1 MPEPR
6 RRPKDRK
13 AQIASIAAEA
23 FSEQG
28 YHAVS
33 MDDIANRVGVSAA
46 ALYRHS
52 PSKYDMF
59 RTAVLALSQQLV
71 NATALSDDPTVTDQD
86 ATDQDATDQDA
97 VQTFDRLIS
106 ALVDTALA
114 NRTRGG
120 VYRWGGRYLVDDDLA
135 TLASHVRLVNTR
147 LQEPIRILRPQLGSQ
162 QRWTLSVGVLAAIGS
177 IVEHRAALS
186 AARVHRLFGGMA
198 RALLWSPVP
207 VDPGHQPV
215 PAAPENRTTAGRFE
229 AVLREAM
236 RLFLKDGYR
245 QTTLDDIARAVGMPI
260 SGIYRYFPGKA
271 DILTALFRRAADR
284 LSADTAVIL
293 ATHSDPA
300 AALQRLIHS
309 YVLRSLEYPGIDS
322 LYFTERPNLSPTDA
336 VLLRNMQR
344 GTIDTWVGALT
355 AAIPDLSGRD
365 ARFMVLAA
373 FAVAVDVGA
382 LARHR
387 PDTTAGGDA
396 ATEAFMAAV
405 LSADADA
412 LLSKG
417 PGSALPFR

>member
-1 MPEPR
+1 MAEPR

-71 NATALSDDPTVTDQD
+71 DATALSDDPPV
-86 ATDQDATDQDA
+86 TDQDA
-97 VQTFDRLIS
+97 VQTYDRLVS
-106 ALVDTALA
+106 ALVDAALA

-120 VYRWGGRYLVDDDLA
+120 VYRWGGRYLVDEDLA
-135 TLASHVRLVNTR
+135 TLTSHVRLVNTR
-147 LQEPIRILRPQLGSQ
+147 LQEPIRILRPELGSQ
-162 QRWTLSVGVLAAIGS
+162 QRWTLSIGVLATIGS
-177 IVEHRAALS
+177 IVEHRATLS
-186 AARVHRLFGGMA
+186 AGRVHRLFGGMA
-198 RALLWSPVP
+198 RALLWAPVS
-207 VDPGHQPV
+207 VDPVHS
-215 PAAPENRTTAGRFE
+215 PAPPATGNRPTAGRFE

-236 RLFLKDGYR
+236 RLFLRDGYR
-245 QTTLDDIARAVGMPI
+245 QTTLDDIARAVGMPT

-293 ATHSDPA
+293 AAHADPA
-300 AALQRLIHS
+300 GALEELIHS

-322 LYFTERPNLSPTDA
+322 LYFTERPSLSPTDS

-344 GTIDTWVGALT
+344 GTIDTWVGVLT
-355 AAIPDLSGRD
+355 AVRPDLSGRD
-365 ARFMVLAA
+365 ARFMVQAA

-382 LARHR
+382 LARH
-387 PDTTAGGDA
+387 PDTTAGVSA
-396 ATEAFMAAV
+396 AMETLMAAV
-405 LSADADA
+405 LSADTDA

-417 PGSALPFR
+417 PESALPFR